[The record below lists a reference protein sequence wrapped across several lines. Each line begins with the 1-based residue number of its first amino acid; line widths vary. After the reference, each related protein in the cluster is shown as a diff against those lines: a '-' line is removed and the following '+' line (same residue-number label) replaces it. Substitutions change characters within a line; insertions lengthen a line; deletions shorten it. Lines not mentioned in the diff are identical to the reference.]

1 MNTEIYKNLLS
12 DPDLLKDEQ
21 VSELKDIIVDY
32 PYFQSARALYLK
44 GLKNQDSFKYNN
56 ELKITAAFSSDRS
69 VLFDFITSILF
80 KKNSNIHKQISKK
93 IAQQDVFDHLE
104 ISSNIEQELS
114 IGKPIH
120 FSKNETHSF
129 QEWLKIS
136 TKTPIK
142 RKESITNT
150 EDVDKEFL
158 INRFIDN
165 NPKISSVKMDEKTII
180 SVPDNKTNN
189 FLMTETLAKVY
200 LEQKKFSSAIKAYD
214 ILSLKYPEK
223 SGFFADQI
231 KKNQNFTKYKIMSYN
246 LFLAVI
252 LLVAVILILIVMVQ
266 NPKGG
271 GLSSSFGGGGAQ
283 SLGGV
288 QNTNNFLDRT
298 TWTLAIAMFALILLS
313 NFSIERNGSS
323 DIKLDNALEDIRT
336 TPKTNDS
343 SLPTSN
349 DSL

>member
-1 MNTEIYKNLLS
+1 
-12 DPDLLKDEQ
+12 
-21 VSELKDIIVDY
+21 
-32 PYFQSARALYLK
+32 
-44 GLKNQDSFKYNN
+44 
-56 ELKITAAFSSDRS
+56 
-69 VLFDFITSILF
+69 
-80 KKNSNIHKQISKK
+80 
-93 IAQQDVFDHLE
+93 
-104 ISSNIEQELS
+104 
-114 IGKPIH
+114 
-120 FSKNETHSF
+120 
-129 QEWLKIS
+129 
-136 TKTPIK
+136 
-142 RKESITNT
+142 
-150 EDVDKEFL
+150 
-158 INRFIDN
+158 
-165 NPKISSVKMDEKTII
+165 
-180 SVPDNKTNN
+180 
-189 FLMTETLAKVY
+189 MTETLAKVY

-231 KKNQNFTKYKIMSYN
+231 KKIKIFTKYKIMSYN

-323 DIKLDNALEDIRT
+323 DIKLDNTLEDIRT

-343 SLPTSN
+343 SLPSTN